1 LIHNETAGGKMPEII
16 TYSLRGDNNNSD
28 EYYRTI
34 SLFCDEVLAL
44 DGEHGSGRLEAFLK
58 WCKQNPR
65 VPGRNQGEALHE
77 MLSLGVLW
85 RIYGPTAIH
94 SNKTWRRLSAWLVNL
109 REHSKLLKGAVDHVR
124 GWLGGFFQHKPN
136 GGKLASPSLKE
147 VYILLDWL
155 AASGE
160 FSEVVR
166 RLATWREF
174 LSSLDDRDFKGAL
187 QDITDLADWFERR
200 SLERLGKF
208 TENVEGFLA
217 GKHALHR
224 WQEDY
229 IFTGRRR
236 VEYHLNMLGTELL
249 NRSLRAG
256 FLETHRKIVIVPPCM
271 KAKPEEECQ
280 AKMTPYGER
289 CANCTPGCRV
299 NQVTRLGEK
308 KGFAVFIIPDD
319 LKTFSSDSHETG
331 NRQAVGLVGVSC
343 PLTNTSGGWEM
354 KRLGVPA
361 QGLLLDYC
369 GCIWHWHKEGIPT
382 DINFNQ
388 LVRLMDFEG

>member
-1 LIHNETAGGKMPEII
+1 MPEII
-16 TYSLRGDNNNSD
+16 TYSLRADRENSD

-34 SLFCDEVLAL
+34 ASFCDEVLAL
-44 DGEHGSGRLEAFLK
+44 DGGHGSETLQGFLNSSEG
-58 WCKQNPR
+58 NPGVLR
-65 VPGRNQGEALHE
+65 RDRWEALHE

-85 RIYGPTAIH
+85 LAYGLTAIQSH
-94 SNKTWRRLSAWLVNL
+94 KAWRRVSTLLADL
-109 REHSKLLKGAVDHVR
+109 RERSKLLKGAVDHVR
-124 GWLGGFFQHKPN
+124 GWLGGFFLHISN

-147 VYILLDWL
+147 VDILLDWL

-160 FSEVVR
+160 FKEETR
-166 RLATWREF
+166 RLSDWRQYLACVEA
-174 LSSLDDRDFKGAL
+174 DYRETAL
-187 QDITDLADWFERR
+187 QDITDLAGWFEKR

-217 GKHALHR
+217 GKHAHHR

-229 IFTGRRR
+229 LFTGRQR

-249 NRSLRAG
+249 NRSLRASFRG
-256 FLETHRKIVIVPPCM
+256 TQQKILIVPPCM
-271 KAKPEEECQ
+271 KARPEEECE
-280 AKMTPYGER
+280 AVATALGER
-289 CANCTPGCRV
+289 CAHCTPACRV

-319 LKTFSSDSHETG
+319 LKTFSGERKGSEPG
-331 NRQAVGLVGVSC
+331 KVAGLVGVSC

-369 GCIWHWHKEGIPT
+369 GCKWHWHRDGIPT
-382 DINFNQ
+382 DVNFGQ
-388 LVRLMDFEG
+388 LVRLMNGQE